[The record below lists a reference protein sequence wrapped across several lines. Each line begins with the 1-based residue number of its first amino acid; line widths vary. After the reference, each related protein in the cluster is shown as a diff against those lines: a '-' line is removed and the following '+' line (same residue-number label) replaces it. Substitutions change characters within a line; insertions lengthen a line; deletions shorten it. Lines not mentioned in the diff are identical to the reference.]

1 MWKFQTSAHLD
12 NFDRRSTSISS
23 QANMH
28 AISRR
33 VATVSGVVALALV
46 LPLAAVRAQTAA
58 ADRLIDGALKDS
70 AAWNRLA
77 ELVDTYG
84 NRPVGSASLESAI
97 DWIVAQMKKDG
108 LENVHTETVMVPH
121 WVRGRESATLLAPHR
136 APLRMLGLGRSVG
149 TPAGGITAPV
159 LVVNDFADLHAHAAK
174 AKGRIVLFD
183 YHFDP
188 NKPPFDA
195 YGEAVVY
202 RSAGADSAAAY
213 GAVAALVRSV
223 APHSLGTPHTGAM
236 GYGDTT
242 ARAHHIPAAAI
253 TLEDA
258 DMLHRIQNRGR
269 ESRVSLSMEAHMLP
283 DAKSRN
289 VIAEV
294 RGSELPDEVIV
305 LGGHIDSWDVGQGAM
320 DDGGGVVSAWEAL
333 RLIKQLGLKPRRT
346 IRVVAWVNEEMGGR
360 GADAYRDA
368 HRAELAKT
376 KFALE
381 SDNGAFTPK
390 GIRLTGPDSLLPV
403 VQQLIAPLARIGVT
417 EAKMGDPE
425 ADVAPLAEA
434 GVPALALDIDASH
447 YFWYHHTDA
456 DMMGA
461 LDPHQV
467 ALCVATMGVVVL
479 LAANR

>member
-1 MWKFQTSAHLD
+1 
-12 NFDRRSTSISS
+12 
-23 QANMH
+23 MH

-33 VATVSGVVALALV
+33 ATSSGVVALALV
-46 LPLAAVRAQTAA
+46 LSFASLRAQSAP

-77 ELVDTYG
+77 EMVDTYG
-84 NRPVGSASLESAI
+84 NRPVGSANLESAI
-97 DWIVAQMKKDG
+97 DWVVAQMKKDG
-108 LENVHTETVMVPH
+108 LDNVHTEPVMVPH
-121 WVRGRESATLLAPHR
+121 WVRGHESAMLLAPHR
-136 APLRMLGLGRSVG
+136 APLHMLGLGQSVG

-159 LVVNDFADLHAHAAK
+159 LVVNDFADLRAHAAQ
-174 AKGRIVLFD
+174 AKGKIVLFD
-183 YHFDP
+183 HHFDES
-188 NKPPFDA
+188 KAPFEA
-195 YGEAVVY
+195 YGEDVIY
-202 RSAGADSAAAY
+202 RFAAADSAAAF

-223 APHSLGTPHTGAM
+223 TPHSLSTPHTGAM

-242 ARAHHIPAAAI
+242 ARAHHIAAAAI

-258 DMLHRIQNRGR
+258 DMLHRIQNRGQV
-269 ESRVSLSMEAHMLP
+269 SRVTLSMEAHTLP

-294 RGSELPDEVIV
+294 RGGELPDEVIV

-320 DDGGGVVSAWEAL
+320 DDGGGVVAAWEAL

-360 GADAYRDA
+360 GAKAYRDT

-425 ADVAPLAEA
+425 ADVEPLAEA
-434 GVPALALDIDASH
+434 GVPALALDIDASR

-456 DMMGA
+456 DMMNA

-467 ALCVATMGVVVL
+467 ALCVATMGVVAL
-479 LAANR
+479 QAANR

>member
-1 MWKFQTSAHLD
+1 
-12 NFDRRSTSISS
+12 
-23 QANMH
+23 MH

-33 VATVSGVVALALV
+33 VAATSMVVLALV
-46 LPLAAVRAQTAA
+46 LSLAPLRAQATS

-77 ELVDTYG
+77 EMVDTYG

-97 DWIVAQMKKDG
+97 DWMVVQMKKDG
-108 LENVHTETVMVPH
+108 LENVHTEPVMVPH

-136 APLRMLGLGRSVG
+136 APLHMLGLGRSVG

-159 LVVNDFADLHAHAAK
+159 LVVSDFADLHAHAAQ

-183 YHFDP
+183 HHFDP
-188 NKPPFDA
+188 DKPPFDA
-195 YGEAVVY
+195 YDEAVAY
-202 RSAGADSAAAY
+202 RYAAADSAGAY

-223 APHSLGTPHTGAM
+223 TPHSLGTPHTGSM

-242 ARAHHIPAAAI
+242 ARARHIPAAAI

-258 DMLHRIQNRGR
+258 DMLHRIQNRGQ
-269 ESRVSLSMEAHMLP
+269 ESRVTLTMEAHMLP
-283 DAKSRN
+283 DVKSRN

-294 RGSELPDEVIV
+294 RGSALPDEIIV

-333 RLIKQLGLKPRRT
+333 RLIKQLGLQPRRT

-368 HRAELAKT
+368 HRAELPRT

-434 GVPALALDIDASH
+434 GVPALALDIDASR

-456 DMMGA
+456 DMMSA

-467 ALCVATMGVVVL
+467 ALCVATMGVVAL
-479 LAANR
+479 QAANR

>member
-1 MWKFQTSAHLD
+1 
-12 NFDRRSTSISS
+12 
-23 QANMH
+23 MH

-33 VATVSGVVALALV
+33 VATASGTAALALA
-46 LPLAAVRAQTAA
+46 LSFTSLRAQGTP

-77 ELVDTYG
+77 EMVDTYG
-84 NRPVGSASLESAI
+84 NRPAGSASLESAI
-97 DWIVAQMKKDG
+97 DWMVVQMKKDG
-108 LENVHTETVMVPH
+108 LENVHTEPVMVPH

-136 APLRMLGLGRSVG
+136 APLHMLGLGQSVG
-149 TPAGGITAPV
+149 TPAGGITARV
-159 LVVNDFADLHAHAAK
+159 LVVNDFADLRAHAAL
-174 AKGRIVLFD
+174 AKGKIVLFD
-183 YHFDP
+183 HQFDES
-188 NKPPFDA
+188 KPPFDA
-195 YGEAVVY
+195 YGEDVVY
-202 RSAGADSAAAY
+202 RFAAADSAAAF

-223 APHSLGTPHTGAM
+223 TPHSLSTPHTGAM

-242 ARAHHIPAAAI
+242 ARARHIPAAAI

-258 DMLHRIQNRGR
+258 DMLHRIQNRGQ
-269 ESRVSLSMEAHMLP
+269 EIRVTLSMEAHMLP

-320 DDGGGVVSAWEAL
+320 DDGGGVVAAWEAL
-333 RLIKQLGLKPRRT
+333 RLIKQLGLAPKRT
-346 IRVVAWVNEEMGGR
+346 VRVVAWVNEEMGGR
-360 GADAYRDA
+360 GAKAYRDA

-390 GIRLTGPDSLLPV
+390 GVRLTGPDSLLPV
-403 VQQLIAPLARIGVT
+403 VQQMIAPLARIGVT
-417 EAKMGDPE
+417 EARMGDPE
-425 ADVAPLAEA
+425 ADVEPLVNE
-434 GVPALALDIDASH
+434 GVPGLALDIDASR

-456 DMMGA
+456 DMMNA

-479 LAANR
+479 QAANR

>member
-1 MWKFQTSAHLD
+1 MPAL
-12 NFDRRSTSISS
+12 ST
-23 QANMH
+23 
-28 AISRR
+28 R
-33 VATVSGVVALALV
+33 VATLSLAIAVSVAGFA
-46 LPLAAVRAQTAA
+46 PLSAQAAP

-84 NRPVGSASLESAI
+84 NRPVGSTSLESAI

-108 LENVHTETVMVPH
+108 LDNVHTEPVMVPH

-136 APLRMLGLGRSVG
+136 APLHMLGLGMSVG
-149 TPAGGITAPV
+149 TPAAGITAQV
-159 LVVNDFADLHAHAAK
+159 LVVNDFADLHAHAAQ
-174 AKGRIVLFD
+174 AKGKIVLFD
-183 YHFDP
+183 HHFDTT
-188 NKPPFDA
+188 KTPFEA
-195 YGEAVVY
+195 YGDAVIY
-202 RSAGADSAAAY
+202 RGRGADSAAAY

-223 APHSLGTPHTGAM
+223 TPHSLSTPHTGAM

-242 ARAHHIPAAAI
+242 AKAHHVPAAAI

-258 DMLHRIQNRGR
+258 DMLHRIQNRGQ
-269 ESRVSLSMEAHMLP
+269 EIRVTLQMEAHMLP
-283 DAKSRN
+283 DAHSRN
-289 VIAEV
+289 IIAEV

-320 DDGGGVVSAWEAL
+320 DDGGGVVAAWEAV
-333 RLIKQLGLKPRRT
+333 RLIKQLGLKPKRT
-346 IRVVAWVNEEMGGR
+346 IRVVGWVNEEMGGR
-360 GADAYRDA
+360 GAKAYLEA
-368 HRAELAKT
+368 HRAELPKT

-381 SDNGAFTPK
+381 SDNGVFTPK

-403 VQQLIAPLARIGVT
+403 LKELIAPLARIGVT
-417 EAKMGDPE
+417 QVTMGDPE
-425 ADVAPLAEA
+425 ADVTPLAEA
-434 GVPALALDIDASH
+434 GVPALGLDIDASR

-456 DMMGA
+456 DMMTA

-479 LAANR
+479 QAANR

>member
-1 MWKFQTSAHLD
+1 MPAL
-12 NFDRRSTSISS
+12 
-23 QANMH
+23 
-28 AISRR
+28 SRR
-33 VATVSGVVALALV
+33 VATLSLAIAVSVAGFA
-46 LPLAAVRAQTAA
+46 PLSAQAAP

-84 NRPVGSASLESAI
+84 NRPAGSASLESAI

-108 LENVHTETVMVPH
+108 LDNVHTEPVMVPH

-136 APLRMLGLGRSVG
+136 APLHMLGLGMSVG
-149 TPAGGITAPV
+149 TPPGGITAQV
-159 LVVNDFADLHAHAAK
+159 LVVNDFADLHAHAAQ
-174 AKGRIVLFD
+174 AKGKIVLFD
-183 YHFDP
+183 YHFDTT
-188 NKPPFDA
+188 KTPFDA
-195 YGEAVVY
+195 YGDAVIY
-202 RSAGADSAAAY
+202 RGRGADSAAAY

-223 APHSLGTPHTGAM
+223 TPHSLSTPHTGAM

-242 ARAHHIPAAAI
+242 AKAHHVPAAAI

-258 DMLHRIQNRGR
+258 DMLHRIQNRGQ
-269 ESRVSLSMEAHMLP
+269 EIRVTLQMEAHMLP
-283 DAKSRN
+283 DAQSRN
-289 VIAEV
+289 IIAEV

-320 DDGGGVVSAWEAL
+320 DDGGGVVAAWEAV
-333 RLIKQLGLKPRRT
+333 RLIKQLGLKPKRT
-346 IRVVAWVNEEMGGR
+346 IRVVGWVNEEMGGR
-360 GADAYRDA
+360 GAKAYLEA
-368 HRAELAKT
+368 HRAELPKT

-381 SDNGAFTPK
+381 SDNGVFTPK

-403 VQQLIAPLARIGVT
+403 LKELIAPLARIGVT
-417 EAKMGDPE
+417 QVTMGDPE
-425 ADVAPLAEA
+425 ADVTPLAEA
-434 GVPALALDIDASH
+434 GVPALGLDIDASR

-456 DMMGA
+456 DMMTA

-479 LAANR
+479 QAANR

>member
-1 MWKFQTSAHLD
+1 
-12 NFDRRSTSISS
+12 
-23 QANMH
+23 MH

-33 VATVSGVVALALV
+33 VAATSVVVLALV
-46 LPLAAVRAQTAA
+46 LSLAPLRAQATS

-77 ELVDTYG
+77 EMVDTYG

-97 DWIVAQMKKDG
+97 DWMVVQMKKDG
-108 LENVHTETVMVPH
+108 LENVHTEPVMVPH

-136 APLRMLGLGRSVG
+136 APLHMLGLGRSVG

-159 LVVNDFADLHAHAAK
+159 LVVSDFADLHAHAAQ

-183 YHFDP
+183 HHFDP
-188 NKPPFDA
+188 DKPPFDA
-195 YGEAVVY
+195 YDEAVAY
-202 RSAGADSAAAY
+202 RYAAADSAGAY

-223 APHSLGTPHTGAM
+223 TPHSLGTPHTGSM

-242 ARAHHIPAAAI
+242 ARARHIPAAAI

-258 DMLHRIQNRGR
+258 DMLHRIQNRGQA
-269 ESRVSLSMEAHMLP
+269 SRVTLTMEAHMLP
-283 DAKSRN
+283 DVKSRN

-294 RGSELPDEVIV
+294 RGSALPDEIIV

-333 RLIKQLGLKPRRT
+333 RLIKQLKLQPKRT

-368 HRAELAKT
+368 HRAELPRT

-434 GVPALALDIDASH
+434 GVPALALDIDASR

-456 DMMGA
+456 DMMSA

-467 ALCVATMGVVVL
+467 ALCVATMGVVAL
-479 LAANR
+479 QAANR

>member
-1 MWKFQTSAHLD
+1 MPAL
-12 NFDRRSTSISS
+12 
-23 QANMH
+23 
-28 AISRR
+28 SRR
-33 VATVSGVVALALV
+33 VATLSLAIAVSVAGFA
-46 LPLAAVRAQTAA
+46 PLSAQAAP

-84 NRPVGSASLESAI
+84 NRPAGSASLESAI

-108 LENVHTETVMVPH
+108 LDNVHTEPVMVPH

-136 APLRMLGLGRSVG
+136 APLHMLGLGMSVG
-149 TPAGGITAPV
+149 TPPGGITAQV
-159 LVVNDFADLHAHAAK
+159 LVVNDFADLHAHAAQ
-174 AKGRIVLFD
+174 AKGKIVLFD
-183 YHFDP
+183 YHFDTT
-188 NKPPFDA
+188 KTPFDA
-195 YGEAVVY
+195 YGDAVIY
-202 RSAGADSAAAY
+202 RGRGADSAAAY

-223 APHSLGTPHTGAM
+223 TPHSLSTPHTGAM

-242 ARAHHIPAAAI
+242 AKAHHVPAAAI

-258 DMLHRIQNRGR
+258 DMLHRIQNRGQ
-269 ESRVSLSMEAHMLP
+269 EIRVTLQMEAHMLP
-283 DAKSRN
+283 DAHSRN
-289 VIAEV
+289 IIAEV

-320 DDGGGVVSAWEAL
+320 DDGGGVVAAWEAV
-333 RLIKQLGLKPRRT
+333 RLIKQLGLKPKRT
-346 IRVVAWVNEEMGGR
+346 IRVVGWVNEEMGGR
-360 GADAYRDA
+360 GAKAYLEA
-368 HRAELAKT
+368 HRAELPKT

-381 SDNGAFTPK
+381 SDNGVFTPK

-403 VQQLIAPLARIGVT
+403 LKELIAPLARIGVT
-417 EAKMGDPE
+417 QVTMGDPE
-425 ADVAPLAEA
+425 ADVTPLAEA
-434 GVPALALDIDASH
+434 GVPALGLDIDASR

-456 DMMGA
+456 DMMTA

-479 LAANR
+479 QAANR